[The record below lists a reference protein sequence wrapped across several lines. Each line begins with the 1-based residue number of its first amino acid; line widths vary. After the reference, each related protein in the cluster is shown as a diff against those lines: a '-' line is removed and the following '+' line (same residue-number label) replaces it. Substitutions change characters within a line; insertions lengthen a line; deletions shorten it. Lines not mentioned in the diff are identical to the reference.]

1 MMEKHL
7 IPDTL
12 NIKGNKLTP
21 KCLSLLSSF
30 IENTEN
36 LKTLILE
43 WNNLNDRKALKEF
56 LRVIEKTGLTFLDLK
71 SNKISNENADIFVDF
86 ISSCKIL
93 KNLDLS
99 WNDLG
104 NRFGERVNDAIDC
117 DNSLLRLGL
126 NGNGIDQGILDQIEG
141 KLLKKSGNQKLN
153 SEKKD
158 VENWSKEFSKK
169 VEFSV
174 KKVEF
179 SGKKEESF
187 EKVNQ
192 VEMETNKMS
201 LGLHEMLREDILR
214 EKRTNDELIGKFDEL
229 TKIRNIEKNER
240 ETCEMKSN
248 KKKPVFYFGKRKIKT
263 RN

>member
-21 KCLSLLSSF
+21 KSLSLLSSF

-56 LRVIEKTGLTFLDLK
+56 LRVLEKTGLTTLDLK

-86 ISSCKIL
+86 ISNCKIL
-93 KNLDLS
+93 KNFDLS

-104 NRFGERVNDAIDC
+104 NRFGERVNDVIDC
-117 DNSLLRLGL
+117 DNSLSKLGL

-141 KLLKKSGNQKLN
+141 KLLKKSGKQKLN

-158 VENWSKEFSKK
+158 DENWSKEFC
-169 VEFSV
+169 

-179 SGKKEESF
+179 SGKKEERF
-187 EKVNQ
+187 EKINQ

-214 EKRTNDELIGKFDEL
+214 EKRANDDLLQKFDEL
-229 TKIRNIEKNER
+229 TKKRNIEKNER

-248 KKKPVFYFGKRKIKT
+248 KKKPVFYFGKPKIKT